1 MNESLKWLNF
11 IYSIA
16 KEFSMKSHAPVNH
29 LLALAL
35 LTCALLSSAAGQ
47 EQKPAQAPAQTK
59 NFSGTWKMNV
69 AKSKFGSDDAP
80 RAIAVI
86 FEQHGLNL
94 SEALTITGSEGE
106 ERKFDLKFTL
116 DGKESTNQL
125 GEGEQAKSTAKMEG
139 DALVIE
145 LQGRQGPFRRRFT
158 LSEDGK
164 VMTIL
169 VNRSEGGT
177 EKTDTIVLD
186 KQ

>member
-1 MNESLKWLNF
+1 
-11 IYSIA
+11 
-16 KEFSMKSHAPVNH
+16 MKSHAHVNH

-47 EQKPAQAPAQTK
+47 EQKPAPASAQTK
-59 NFSGTWKMNV
+59 NFSGTWKMNA
-69 AKSKFGSDDAP
+69 AKSKFEGDDAP
-80 RAIAVI
+80 RAIAVT

-94 SEALTITGSEGE
+94 SEVLTIVGSGGE
-106 ERKFDLKFTL
+106 ERKLDLKFTL
-116 DGKESTNQL
+116 DGKEGTNQL
-125 GEGEQAKSTAKMEG
+125 GEEQIKSTAKMDG

-145 LQGRQGPFRRRFT
+145 LQGRPGPFRRRFT

-169 VNRSEGGT
+169 VNRSEGGA